1 MTFISQLS
9 QNNGNI
15 ILKKFEGSS
24 FPRFNRDHS
33 GAGIVKVCF
42 LDLETTGLDKIEDK
56 IIELALKLVAI
67 DRNNGELLGVIAEYQ
82 SFQDPN
88 EHIDEKITLINGINN
103 EMVQGFSV
111 DWGEVNNLIGAAD
124 IILAHNAAFD
134 RAFMDRSLDISKE
147 KVWSCSISDI
157 DWLKRGFTSNKQE
170 LLCFWHGFYYESHR
184 AMFDVDALI
193 GLLTHESY
201 DDNKPMI
208 ELLDNAS
215 KPYYKLLAI
224 DSPYDT
230 KDKLKAND
238 YNWDPER
245 RSWWKRLRL
254 EEIETEQDW
263 LTENVYIGHF
273 TGIVEEIPLVEK
285 YK

>member
-9 QNNGNI
+9 QGNGNI
-15 ILKKFEGSS
+15 TLNKFDGTS
-24 FPRFNRDHS
+24 FPRFNPNHTGSD
-33 GAGIVKVCF
+33 IVKVCF
-42 LDLETTGLDKIEDK
+42 LDLETTGLDKIDDK

-82 SFQDPN
+82 SFHDPN
-88 EHIDEKITLINGINN
+88 ELIDEKITLINGINN
-103 EMVQGFSV
+103 EMVQGCSI
-111 DWGEVNNLIGAAD
+111 DWDEVNNLISTAD
-124 IILAHNAAFD
+124 IILAHNASFD
-134 RAFMDRSLDISKE
+134 RAFMDRYLSLSTE
-147 KVWSCSISDI
+147 KIWSCSISDI

-170 LLCFWHGFYYESHR
+170 LLCFWHGFYYDSHR

-201 DDNKPMI
+201 KENKPMI
-208 ELLDNAS
+208 ELIENAG

-245 RSWWKRLRL
+245 RSWWKRLQL
-254 EEIETEQDW
+254 EEIETEQNW
-263 LTENVYIGHF
+263 LTENIYNGHF
-273 TGIVEEIPLVEK
+273 TGTVEEIPLTEK

>member
-1 MTFISQLS
+1 MTFIAQLS
-9 QNNGNI
+9 QDNGNI
-15 ILKKFEGSS
+15 TLKKFDGAS
-24 FPRFNRDHS
+24 FPRFNPGHS
-33 GAGIVKVCF
+33 GLDIVKVCF

-82 SFQDPN
+82 SFHDPN
-88 EHIDEKITLINGINN
+88 ELIDEKITLINGINN
-103 EMVQGFSV
+103 EMVQEYSI
-111 DWGEVNNLIGAAD
+111 DWDEVNNLISTAD
-124 IILAHNAAFD
+124 IILAHNASFD
-134 RAFMDRSLDISKE
+134 RAFMDRYLTLSTE

-170 LLCFWHGFYYESHR
+170 LLCFWHGFYYDSHR

-201 DDNKPMI
+201 EENKPMI
-208 ELLDNAS
+208 ELLENAS
-215 KPYYKLLAI
+215 KPYYKLLAL

-230 KDKLKAND
+230 KDKLKAKD

-245 RSWWKRLRL
+245 RSWWKRLL
-254 EEIETEQDW
+254 LVEIETEQNW
-263 LTENVYIGHF
+263 LTENIYNGHF
-273 TGIVEEIPLVEK
+273 TGTVEEIPLTDK

>member
-1 MTFISQLS
+1 MTFIAQLS
-9 QNNGNI
+9 QDNGNI
-15 ILKKFEGSS
+15 TLKKFDGAS
-24 FPRFNRDHS
+24 FPKFNSGHS
-33 GAGIVKVCF
+33 GLDIVKACF

-82 SFQDPN
+82 SFHDPN
-88 EHIDEKITLINGINN
+88 ELIDEKITLINGINN
-103 EMVQGFSV
+103 EMVQEYSI
-111 DWGEVNNLIGAAD
+111 DWDEVNNLISTAD
-124 IILAHNAAFD
+124 IILAHNASFD
-134 RAFMDRSLDISKE
+134 RAFMDRYLSLSTE

-170 LLCFWHGFYYESHR
+170 LLCFWHGFYYDSHR

-201 DDNKPMI
+201 EENKPMI
-208 ELLDNAS
+208 ELLENAS
-215 KPYYKLLAI
+215 KPYYKLLAL

-230 KDKLKAND
+230 KDKLKAKD

-245 RSWWKRLRL
+245 RSWWKRLQL
-254 EEIETEQDW
+254 VEIETEQNW
-263 LTENVYIGHF
+263 LTENIYNGHF
-273 TGIVEEIPLVEK
+273 TGAVEEIPLTDK

>member
-1 MTFISQLS
+1 MTFIAQLS
-9 QNNGNI
+9 QDNGNI
-15 ILKKFEGSS
+15 TLKKFDGAS
-24 FPRFNRDHS
+24 FPRFNPGYS
-33 GAGIVKVCF
+33 GLDIVKVCF

-82 SFQDPN
+82 SFHDPN
-88 EHIDEKITLINGINN
+88 ELIDEKITLINGINN
-103 EMVQGFSV
+103 EMVQGYSI
-111 DWGEVNNLIGAAD
+111 DWDEVNNLISTAD
-124 IILAHNAAFD
+124 IILAHNASFD
-134 RAFMDRSLDISKE
+134 RAFMDRYLSLSTE

-170 LLCFWHGFYYESHR
+170 LLCFWHGFYYDSHR

-201 DDNKPMI
+201 EENKPMI
-208 ELLDNAS
+208 ELLENTS
-215 KPYYKLLAI
+215 KPYYKLLAL

-230 KDKLKAND
+230 KDKLKAKD

-245 RSWWKRLRL
+245 RSWWKRLL
-254 EEIETEQDW
+254 LVEIETEQNW
-263 LTENVYIGHF
+263 LTENIYNGHF
-273 TGIVEEIPLVEK
+273 TGTVEEIPLTDK

>member
-1 MTFISQLS
+1 MTFIEQLS
-9 QNNGNI
+9 QDNGNI
-15 ILKKFEGSS
+15 TLKKFDGAS
-24 FPRFNRDHS
+24 FPRFNPGHS
-33 GAGIVKVCF
+33 GLDIVKVCF

-82 SFQDPN
+82 SFHDPN
-88 EHIDEKITLINGINN
+88 ELIDEKITLINGINN
-103 EMVQGFSV
+103 EMVQEYSI
-111 DWGEVNNLIGAAD
+111 DWDEVNNLISTAD
-124 IILAHNAAFD
+124 IILAHNASFD
-134 RAFMDRSLDISKE
+134 RTFMDRYLSLSTE

-170 LLCFWHGFYYESHR
+170 LLCFWHGFYYDSHR

-201 DDNKPMI
+201 EENKPMI
-208 ELLDNAS
+208 ELLENTS
-215 KPYYKLLAI
+215 KPYYKLLAL

-230 KDKLKAND
+230 KDKLKAKD

-245 RSWWKRLRL
+245 RSWWKRLL
-254 EEIETEQDW
+254 LVEIETEQNW
-263 LTENVYIGHF
+263 LTENIYNGHF
-273 TGIVEEIPLVEK
+273 TGTVEEIPLTDK